1 MNTSFKRKLTLFIKK
16 MLDEIILL
24 VGIIIIEKAYELT
37 SKITVVL
44 LILIVAIC
52 LFLLNHYIFFKKIIK
67 ND

>member
-24 VGIIIIEKAYELT
+24 IGIITIEKAYELT